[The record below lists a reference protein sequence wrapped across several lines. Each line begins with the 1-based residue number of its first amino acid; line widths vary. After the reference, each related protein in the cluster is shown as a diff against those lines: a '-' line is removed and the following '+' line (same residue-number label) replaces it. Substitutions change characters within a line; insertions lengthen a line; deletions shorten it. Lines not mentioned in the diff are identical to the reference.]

1 MFPKKQNFN
10 KINKINSITI
20 LKTILYSKIIQSQ
33 LKIIANMDIQE
44 NNILQVKKN

>member
-10 KINKINSITI
+10 KINKINPITI

-33 LKIIANMDIQE
+33 LKIIANMGIQE
-44 NNILQVKKN
+44 NSILKKN